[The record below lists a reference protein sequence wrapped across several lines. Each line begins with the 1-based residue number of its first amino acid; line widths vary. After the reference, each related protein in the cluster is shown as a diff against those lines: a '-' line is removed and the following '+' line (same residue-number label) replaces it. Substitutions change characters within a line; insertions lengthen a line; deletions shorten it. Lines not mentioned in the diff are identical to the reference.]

1 MEISQSSK
9 PFNFTMLTV
18 DTHHSDG
25 YLCEKCPHIY
35 SQKYANVISCA
46 DNQIYDFIHWIQK
59 QKWYKDTVIAITG
72 DHLSMV
78 NNFYAK
84 YFGKKGVRTVYN
96 CFMNTQ
102 FVNKDIEEKDRD
114 FWLADLFPTAL
125 SALGAD
131 IEGDQLGL
139 GVNLF
144 SNKKTLAERMGVKKL
159 SAELGKYSI
168 FYKHFV

>member
-1 MEISQSSK
+1 MDGEQG
-9 PFNFTMLTV
+9 FRTV
-18 DTHHSDG
+18 CG
-25 YLCEKCPHIY
+25 G
-35 SQKYANVISCA
+35 A
-46 DNQIYDFIHWIQK
+46 
-59 QKWYKDTVIAITG
+59 
-72 DHLSMV
+72 
-78 NNFYAK
+78 
-84 YFGKKGVRTVYN
+84 RTVYN

-102 FVNKDIEEKDRD
+102 FAKKDIEEKDRD
-114 FWLADLFPTAL
+114 FWLVDLFPTTL

-139 GVNLF
+139 GVNLL

>member
-1 MEISQSSK
+1 MEDIKLYEYAKDKLMEISQSSK

-46 DNQIYDFIHWIQK
+46 DNQIYDFIHWIQE
-59 QKWYKDTVIAITG
+59 QKWYKDTVIVITG

-84 YFGKKGVRTVYN
+84 YSWGDCPKTR
-96 CFMNTQ
+96 M
-102 FVNKDIEEKDRD
+102 
-114 FWLADLFPTAL
+114 LTA
-125 SALGAD
+125 
-131 IEGDQLGL
+131 
-139 GVNLF
+139 
-144 SNKKTLAERMGVKKL
+144 
-159 SAELGKYSI
+159 
-168 FYKHFV
+168 